1 LPQVSS
7 SGLSIVN
14 QEENS
19 GNRLCLLSVLL
30 WLLYNRA
37 IEKHHIFSCSNVSL
51 TGFVG
56 CALVLYD
63 IGFGLLLQ
71 HVTNVNTNYSF
82 SAKKKKGLYILRLME
97 LARFL

>member
-1 LPQVSS
+1 MWLLPQVSS

-37 IEKHHIFSCSNVSL
+37 IEEQHFFIYSSVSL

-56 CALVLYD
+56 CGLVLYD
-63 IGFGLLLQ
+63 IGFGL
-71 HVTNVNTNYSF
+71 
-82 SAKKKKGLYILRLME
+82 
-97 LARFL
+97 